1 MMKKIEIENY
11 SDGKD
16 RDGKLFWWKR
26 SRKNKIVLEITYR
39 DSSQTF
45 DVIYNSN
52 LEKLRW

>member
-1 MMKKIEIENY
+1 MEKIEMENY

-16 RDGKLFWWKR
+16 REKI
-26 SRKNKIVLEITYR
+26 KIVLEITYR

-52 LEKLRW
+52 MEKLRW

>member
-1 MMKKIEIENY
+1 MENY

-16 RDGKLFWWKR
+16 REKI
-26 SRKNKIVLEITYR
+26 KIVLEITYR

-52 LEKLRW
+52 MEKLRW

>member
-1 MMKKIEIENY
+1 MKKIKMENY

-16 RDGKLFWWKR
+16 RDGKLFSWKR

-52 LEKLRW
+52 MEKLRW